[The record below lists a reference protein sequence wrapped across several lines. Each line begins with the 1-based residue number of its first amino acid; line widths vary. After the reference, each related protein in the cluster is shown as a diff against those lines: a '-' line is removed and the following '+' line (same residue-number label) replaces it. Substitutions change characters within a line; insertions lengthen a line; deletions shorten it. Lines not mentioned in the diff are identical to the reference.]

1 MCTNVEGLQPI
12 HQGEQAALQDPVS
25 EALRMRYTLFV
36 YMLWSLM
43 MWQDD
48 PRRRRPADPE
58 PEWAGALQ
66 RVVRCQKILDSA
78 NNDLKVCF
86 LFRSTGNVAKH

>member
-1 MCTNVEGLQPI
+1 MCTNFQGLQPI
-12 HQGEQAALQDPVS
+12 HQGEQAALQNSVP
-25 EALRMRYTLFV
+25 EALRMRHLLLV
-36 YMLWSLM
+36 HISWSLM

-58 PEWAGALQ
+58 PEWVGAMQ

-78 NNDLKVCF
+78 NNDLKACF
-86 LFRSTGNVAKH
+86 QLL